1 MARKLALSLRTSVL
15 LVVAAGLLVPAILVL
30 PFAIDRVRHESD
42 ERIER
47 QLDQYASI
55 LELGA
60 REPLWSLSPQAV
72 SPLVEALLNNPD
84 VVSISIVDATAGPL
98 MTIDRVRPGSKV
110 RYVQRS
116 VSYRQR
122 DLGTVRIG
130 MTGDS
135 VRAEQA
141 HRVWVLLVLTLVQLS
156 LAAVLIFLFLRRRLV
171 QPLERLGLAADR
183 LASGELRHPVPQG
196 GEDEIG
202 RLAARMEGTRRELL
216 QLFAEL
222 QTAREELEARV
233 TLRTHDLAA
242 ANREQAALLERLR
255 GAQAQLVQSEKLAA
269 LGSLVAGIAHELNTP
284 IGNCLMAASTLEDQR
299 RDFVRE
305 TEQGLRRSQLNTFL
319 HGVGD
324 ATQSLVR
331 NLQRAADLVVSFK
344 QVAVDQTSS
353 QRRRF
358 DLQEIAHEIEV
369 TLAPS
374 FRKSRCRFVNAV
386 PASLR
391 FDSFP
396 GPLGQVI
403 TNLATNAITHGLQ
416 DHAAGEFRLDAQ
428 ALGASRVRLVCS
440 DNGQGIPAEHLPRI
454 FDPFFTTRLGTGGSG
469 LGLHIAYNIVTG
481 ILGGTISVESTPGQG
496 ARFVLDLPL
505 EAPHSEEESRE
516 LQA

>member
-15 LVVAAGLLVPAILVL
+15 LVVAAGLLVPALLVL
-30 PFAIDRVRHESD
+30 PLAIESVRRESE
-42 ERIER
+42 ERIQR

-60 REPLWSLSPQAV
+60 REPLWSLSPQSA

-84 VVSISIVDATAGPL
+84 VVAVSIVDATAGPL
-98 MTIDRVRPGSKV
+98 VNVSRVTPGAKVLYAQRP
-110 RYVQRS
+110 

-122 DLGTVRIG
+122 DLGAVRIG
-130 MTGDS
+130 MTGES
-135 VRAEQA
+135 VRAEQT
-141 HRVWVLLVLTLVQLS
+141 HRMIGLLVLTLVQLG
-156 LAAVLIFLFLRRRLV
+156 LAAVLIFFFLRRRMV

-183 LASGELRHPVPQG
+183 LASGELRQPVPQG

-202 RLAARMEGTRRELL
+202 RLASRMEGTRRELL

-222 QTAREELEARV
+222 QTARDELEARV
-233 TLRTHDLAA
+233 ALRTQDLAA
-242 ANREQAALLERLR
+242 ANREQAALLERLS
-255 GAQAQLVQSEKLAA
+255 GTQAQLVQSEKLAA
-269 LGSLVAGIAHELNTP
+269 LGSLVAGVAHELNTP
-284 IGNCLMAASTLEDQR
+284 IGNCLMAASTLDDHR
-299 RDFVRE
+299 RDFIRE

-319 HGVGD
+319 HGLGD

-358 DLQEIAHEIEV
+358 ELREVAHEIEV

-374 FRKSRCRFVNAV
+374 FRKARCRFINAV
-386 PASLR
+386 PEGLQ

-403 TNLATNAITHGLQ
+403 TNLATNAITHGLEGQ
-416 DHAAGEFRLDAQ
+416 PAGEFRLEAQ
-428 ALGASRVRLVCS
+428 ALGPRRVRLVCS
-440 DNGQGIPAEHLPRI
+440 DNGLGIAAEHLPRI

-469 LGLHIAYNIVTG
+469 LGLHIVYNIVTG
-481 ILGGTISVESTPGQG
+481 ILGGTINVESPPGEG
-496 ARFVLDLPL
+496 ARFVLELPL
-505 EAPHSEEESRE
+505 EAPHSEEESRV
-516 LQA
+516 LLS